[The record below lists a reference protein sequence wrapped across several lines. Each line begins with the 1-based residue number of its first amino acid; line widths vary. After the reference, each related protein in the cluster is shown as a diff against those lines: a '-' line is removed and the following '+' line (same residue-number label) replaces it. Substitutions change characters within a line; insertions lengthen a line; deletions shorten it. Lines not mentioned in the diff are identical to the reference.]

1 MEVNMAKTP
10 SLKLSLGFCLVLGVC
25 GGISAR
31 AARQEPQQAERLAR
45 LLERAKGYC
54 LKLERAALDFTCIE
68 RIEEKMFSDPG
79 FATNLAL
86 GSPSST
92 AQSISSASR
101 SPERSYSSKY
111 VYDYQFVRKGDVKK
125 ERRILLE
132 ENGRK
137 KNDADAE
144 LATQAIRVE
153 NALFGPIGLLGAEW
167 QARHDYAIV
176 GEESQKGETLVVI
189 EASPKPS
196 LGRPHCFGRVWVRE
210 DDGSIVKISWD
221 QSSVGNFAL
230 IQETANVLKAEP
242 RMTSITEYGLVKNG
256 LRFPSKDT
264 TEEAYLLNDG
274 IRHIKSRTTILY
286 EKYKFFTVETAIEY

>member
-1 MEVNMAKTP
+1 MAKTP
-10 SLKLSLGFCLVLGVC
+10 SLKLSVGLCLVLGVC

-31 AARQEPQQAERLAR
+31 AARQEPKQAERLAR

-54 LKLERAALDFTCIE
+54 LKLERAALDFTCLE
-68 RIEEKMFSDPG
+68 RIEEKMFADPG
-79 FATNLAL
+79 FTMGQPL
-86 GSPSST
+86 GVPSPS
-92 AQSISSASR
+92 AQSVSSAYR
-101 SPERSYSSKY
+101 SLGRSYSNKY
-111 VYDYQFVRKGDVKK
+111 VYDYQFVRKGDLKT
-125 ERRILLE
+125 ERRILVE

-137 KNDADAE
+137 KNDANAE
-144 LATQAIRVE
+144 LSTQAIRVE
-153 NALFGPIGLLGAEW
+153 NALFGPIGLLGAGW

-176 GEESQKGETLVVI
+176 GEESQKGDTIVVI

-196 LGRPHCFGRVWVRE
+196 LDGPHCFGRVWVRE

-230 IQETANVLKAEP
+230 VQETANVLKAEP

-286 EKYKFFTVETAIEY
+286 EKYKFFTVETEIEY